1 MKHRIKRLLRR
12 SAASSLH
19 ATGLRRAFRSGR
31 RGVPVL
37 MFHNVGNPQS
47 TDYIPG
53 HMKVAEATLDRLLA
67 ALSGAGYRTLT
78 LRQMV
83 EGFERGELPRDAVV
97 LTFDDGYKDNHDV
110 LLPLLRRHGAT
121 ATIFVQT
128 GPMHGRIN
136 WLHHY
141 FWVLHR
147 VGPHKVGEE
156 LAARLPPTAEGK
168 SHATLRA
175 LPQDAVAAEYQLKRV
190 LKYEVSAADRD
201 RLLAE
206 IFAAAG
212 GDDAALA
219 REVWLSPAD
228 CRALDAA
235 GVELGAHTVDHLVLS
250 SLDRGAQRAQIEGSL
265 QDLRGWLGHD
275 VASFAYPYGRSWDY
289 NADTLGVLRELG
301 LRAAITA
308 MPGLNEPATERL
320 ELRRTAVSEELPLSE
335 LLCEV
340 DGAFDW
346 LARRGLDLRA

>member
-1 MKHRIKRLLRR
+1 MKHALKRLLRR
-12 SAASSLH
+12 STASTLH

-37 MFHNVGNPQS
+37 MFHNVGNPAS

-53 HMKVAEATLDRLLA
+53 HMKVAESTLDGLLG
-67 ALSGAGYRTLT
+67 ALGHAGYGTLT
-78 LRQMV
+78 LGQLV
-83 EGFERGELPRDAVV
+83 EAFERGETPRDAVV

-110 LLPLLRRHGAT
+110 LLPLLRRHKAVAT
-121 ATIFVQT
+121 VFVQT

-147 VGPHKVGEE
+147 IGPHEVGKA
-156 LAARLPPTAEGK
+156 LAQRLPAGD
-168 SHATLRA
+168 SHAALRA
-175 LPQDAVAAEYQLKRV
+175 LPPEPVAAEYQLKRV

-219 REVWLSPAD
+219 REVWLSPQD

-250 SLDRGAQRAQIEGSL
+250 SLERAAQREQIEGSL
-265 QDLRGWLGHD
+265 ADLRAWLGHETTT
-275 VASFAYPYGRSWDY
+275 FAYPYGRSWDY
-289 NADTLGVLRELG
+289 NADTLAVLRELG
-301 LRAAITA
+301 VRGAITA
-308 MPGLNEPATERL
+308 MPGLNEPSTGRL

-346 LARRGLDLRA
+346 LSRRGLDLRS

>member
-1 MKHRIKRLLRR
+1 MKHALKRLLRR
-12 SAASSLH
+12 STASTLH

-37 MFHNVGNPQS
+37 MFHNVGNPKT

-53 HMKVAEATLDRLLA
+53 HMKVAEATLERLLA
-67 ALSGAGYRTLT
+67 ALARAGYGTLT
-78 LRQMV
+78 LRQLV
-83 EGFERGELPRDAVV
+83 EAFERGETPRDAVV

-110 LLPLLRRHGAT
+110 LLPLLRRHKAVAT
-121 ATIFVQT
+121 VFVQT

-147 VGPHKVGEE
+147 VGPHKVGAE
-156 LAARLPPTAEGK
+156 LAQRLPAADG
-168 SHATLRA
+168 SASRQTLRA
-175 LPQDAVAAEYQLKRV
+175 LPQDPVAAEYQLKRV

-212 GDDAALA
+212 GDDATLA
-219 REVWLSPAD
+219 REVWLSPED

-250 SLDRGAQRAQIEGSL
+250 SLDRAAQRAQIEGSL
-265 QDLRGWLGHD
+265 SDLRGWLGHD
-275 VASFAYPYGRSWDY
+275 VTTFAYPYGRSWDY
-289 NADTLGVLRELG
+289 NADTLGVLKELG
-301 LRAAITA
+301 LRGAITA

-320 ELRRTAVSEELPLSE
+320 QLRRTAVSEELPLSE

-346 LARRGLDLRA
+346 LSRRGLDLRA

>member
-1 MKHRIKRLLRR
+1 MKHRLKRLARR
-12 SAASSLH
+12 TAASTLH

-37 MFHNVGNPQS
+37 MFHNVGHPAS

-53 HMKVAEATLDRLLA
+53 HMKVGVEKLDGVLA
-67 ALSGAGYRTLT
+67 ALGGAGYGTLT
-78 LRQMV
+78 LGQLV
-83 EGFERGELPRDAVV
+83 AAFERGECPRDVVV
-97 LTFDDGYKDNHDV
+97 LTFDDGYKDNREQ
-110 LLPLLRRHGAT
+110 LLPLLQRHGAT

-128 GPMHGRIN
+128 GPMHDRIN

-147 VGPHKVGEE
+147 TGPHAVGQE
-156 LAARLPPTAEGK
+156 LARRLPEAA
-168 SHATLRA
+168 SHATLLA
-175 LPQDAVAAEYQLKRV
+175 LPADPVAAEYQLKRV

-212 GDDAALA
+212 GSDAALA
-219 REVWLSPAD
+219 RQVWLSPDD

-235 GVELGAHTVDHLVLS
+235 GIELGAHTVDHLVLS
-250 SLDRGAQRAQIEGSL
+250 SLDRATQRAQIEGSL
-265 QDLRGWLGHD
+265 SDLRAWLGHD
-275 VASFAYPYGRSWDY
+275 VATFAYPYGRSWDY
-289 NADTLGVLRELG
+289 NADTLAVLAELG
-301 LRAAITA
+301 VRAAITA
-308 MPGLNEPATERL
+308 MPGLNEPTTGRL

-335 LLCEV
+335 ILCEV

-346 LARRGLDLRA
+346 LARRGLDLRS